1 VTDVP
6 EESGRGVAQRL
17 IARLLSGVHGDKLEV
32 KLECLDCLADLMKR
46 FGHEVGGITMSY
58 FALSFTR
65 CSSAVIAWPIHAVP
79 FFLKS

>member
-17 IARLLSGVHGDKLEV
+17 INRLLSGVQGDKLAV

-46 FGHEVGGITMSY
+46 FGHEV
-58 FALSFTR
+58 
-65 CSSAVIAWPIHAVP
+65 
-79 FFLKS
+79 K